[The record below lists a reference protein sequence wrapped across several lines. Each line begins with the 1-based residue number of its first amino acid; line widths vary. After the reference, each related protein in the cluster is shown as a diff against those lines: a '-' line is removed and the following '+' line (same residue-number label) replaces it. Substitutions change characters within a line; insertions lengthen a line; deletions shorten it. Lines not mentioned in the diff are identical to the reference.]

1 MLGSWYRGRRTA
13 VNTYGGGGTRCH
25 LAEEGL
31 GRGTLAGGIAMLIYS
46 FPRAGKDRKA
56 ECLHGREPEYI
67 KGCHYKSDSVNL
79 APLPGCLE
87 Q

>member
-1 MLGSWYRGRRTA
+1 
-13 VNTYGGGGTRCH
+13 
-25 LAEEGL
+25 
-31 GRGTLAGGIAMLIYS
+31 MLIYS